1 MMKDWQY
8 FDGISPLVARVQAF
22 EMLQRAENYLY
33 HTTYASNGAGCQGWS
48 QWYVDTQEAVNIMRA
63 SELALRYDIAKRI
76 GATLNEDQLGA

>member
-33 HTTYASNGAGCQGWS
+33 HTK
-48 QWYVDTQEAVNIMRA
+48 EAVNIMRA